1 MLFRIEPV
9 EEFAVHWRCPDHRHE
24 QDQAHQGSPGDGEH
38 PHRPLSCKHEQGD
51 DRQAFQPPRH
61 DEHGTDAIDVAALI
75 VRIRLCTD
83 ALEKRIVHDLHRPN
97 QTHHRHR
104 RRCVHGDGR
113 GEGSVVCDSLNR
125 RDGHGETVRR
135 TRGLCRA
142 VRRRRQP
149 GLDERMG
156 RVSQPLQEI
165 RLLSGYALR
174 FAPSAVKRDA
184 RRNHMIRA
192 ATALAPLPTTKA

>member
-1 MLFRIEPV
+1 MRVSLFRIKPV
-9 EEFAVHWRCPDHRHE
+9 EFASTGAAQIIVTSRI
-24 QDQAHQGSPGDGEH
+24 
-38 PHRPLSCKHEQGD
+38 RPIKAAPTTAALASSALASTSKATSH
-51 DRQAFQPPRH
+51 AFHPRH

-83 ALEKRIVHDLHRPN
+83 ALEERIAHDLHRPN

-113 GEGSVVCDSLNR
+113 GGVWSLVTPVT

-142 VRRRRQP
+142 VRKETA

-156 RVSQPLQEI
+156 CVSQPLQEI
-165 RLLSGYALR
+165 RLLSGYVAL
-174 FAPSAVKRDA
+174 APSAVKRDA
-184 RRNHMIRA
+184 RRDHMIRA